1 LVEGRVSDY
10 QDYQQEAITLFRDT
24 HNRERLAVSLTGSA
38 MAKALKGEKMA
49 LAVAEIDE
57 AVSLAEGI
65 AVPSIRV
72 NVQATAAFVLA
83 DVQPERARTLMDDTI
98 RRWALIP
105 GNANPVHSILGD
117 VAERLGDHRL
127 ALLYFVMGMDEH
139 HWLGQSELAGRMLR
153 RIGLAL
159 AEDDPEPAAIIVGAG
174 MARSQASTLTE
185 RVNQHH
191 RERVAVLEASL
202 GAQRCKALMSQGAA
216 MADNEA
222 VVLAHATA
230 ERALTN
236 LAAEYQQQP

>member
-10 QDYQQEAITLFRDT
+10 QDYQQEAITIFRDT
-24 HNRERLAVSLTGSA
+24 HNRERLAVALVGSA
-38 MAKALKGEKMA
+38 MAKALKGEEME

-57 AVSLAEGI
+57 AVELAEGI

-72 NVQATAAFVLA
+72 DVQAFAAFVLA

-105 GNANPVHSILGD
+105 ANDRPVHSILGD
-117 VAERLGDHRL
+117 VAERLGEHRI
-127 ALLYFVMGMDEH
+127 ALEYFVMGMDEH
-139 HWLGQSELAGRMLR
+139 HWTGQQELTGRMLR

-159 AEDDPEPAAIIVGAG
+159 VEHDPEPAAVIIGAG

-202 GAQRCKALMSQGAA
+202 GAQRCQALMSQGAA

-222 VVLAHATA
+222 VMLAHTTA
-230 ERALTN
+230 EHALAN
-236 LAAEYQQQP
+236 QARQSFRK